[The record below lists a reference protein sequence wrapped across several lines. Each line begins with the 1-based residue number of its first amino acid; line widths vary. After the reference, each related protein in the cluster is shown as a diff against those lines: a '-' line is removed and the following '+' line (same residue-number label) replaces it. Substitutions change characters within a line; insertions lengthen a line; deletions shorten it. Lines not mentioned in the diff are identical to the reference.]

1 VSDFGALRI
10 ALSALYAAQKG
21 LDVTGHNLANVNT
34 DGYSRQTV
42 TTVANAGPLTPALFS
57 KWNDG
62 GQGVT
67 VEDVQRSRDVFLEA
81 RSYLEHGADSSL
93 KTVQTTLSNLEQMY
107 GEPSD
112 TGIQQTLADFWG
124 GWQDVANNPGDQSAR
139 TQLIQLGGALTTM
152 FNSDA
157 STIAQQRNDAIEQ
170 LGTTVNEIN
179 TMAANIA
186 QLNGAIQNAQV
197 AGLQTTDLQDQRDL
211 LISKLSDDI
220 GVTAR
225 PNANGMVDVYVDGG
239 PLVRGTEAQTL
250 AVDSSGPTVA
260 VRWTKDNYPANSSA
274 GQVGG
279 LLTSINDILP
289 RYATSLDNL
298 ATQLRDQVN
307 QVHGAIG
314 GTIAA
319 GNQDLS
325 SAGTLQF
332 NLSVNGT
339 ALPAVSVTGADWSGA
354 GGAAALQTALQSA
367 LDTATGTPGQVVA
380 TVTGGAGSPLK
391 VSLAAAN
398 PTDQV
403 TVSAVSGNNG
413 FTTLLGDTLVGLDGV
428 GGRPFFSGTNA
439 STLAVAPGVIADPGT
454 IAAAVA
460 SNGPLDGQ
468 GALSI
473 GALSASTT
481 GADSTYRSMIVQL
494 GVEAQ
499 SANRQVSIQDEVT
512 SQVDSNRESQAG
524 VNLDEEMVSLLQY
537 QHAYSAAAR
546 YMTVVDQTLDT
557 LINHT
562 GA

>member
-1 VSDFGALRI
+1 MSDFGALRI

-239 PLVRGTEAQTL
+239 PLVRGT
-250 AVDSSGPTVA
+250 
-260 VRWTKDNYPANSSA
+260 
-274 GQVGG
+274 
-279 LLTSINDILP
+279 
-289 RYATSLDNL
+289 
-298 ATQLRDQVN
+298 
-307 QVHGAIG
+307 
-314 GTIAA
+314 
-319 GNQDLS
+319 
-325 SAGTLQF
+325 
-332 NLSVNGT
+332 
-339 ALPAVSVTGADWSGA
+339 
-354 GGAAALQTALQSA
+354 
-367 LDTATGTPGQVVA
+367 
-380 TVTGGAGSPLK
+380 
-391 VSLAAAN
+391 
-398 PTDQV
+398 
-403 TVSAVSGNNG
+403 
-413 FTTLLGDTLVGLDGV
+413 
-428 GGRPFFSGTNA
+428 
-439 STLAVAPGVIADPGT
+439 
-454 IAAAVA
+454 
-460 SNGPLDGQ
+460 
-468 GALSI
+468 
-473 GALSASTT
+473 
-481 GADSTYRSMIVQL
+481 
-494 GVEAQ
+494 
-499 SANRQVSIQDEVT
+499 
-512 SQVDSNRESQAG
+512 
-524 VNLDEEMVSLLQY
+524 
-537 QHAYSAAAR
+537 
-546 YMTVVDQTLDT
+546 
-557 LINHT
+557 
-562 GA
+562 